1 MGGMI
6 AIVSK
11 EWWPAII
18 DTERDSSSFG
28 LMGRIK
34 FKTDSVPIMAICAYE
49 PNNSPGPYTIW
60 SRLSSFLESSPECF
74 TPRQFTETITS
85 RWVNKARTNA
95 DGGLVVLTGDF
106 NWVMEHKKS

>member
-18 DTERDSSSFG
+18 DTERDSSSGLG

-34 FKTDSVPIMAICAYE
+34 FKTDSVPITAICATYLT
-49 PNNSPGPYTIW
+49 NL
-60 SRLSSFLESSPECF
+60 R
-74 TPRQFTETITS
+74 
-85 RWVNKARTNA
+85 ARTQYGHVYLPYSKIAQN
-95 DGGLVVLTGDF
+95 VLLLASIL
-106 NWVMEHKKS
+106 KP